1 MKNSIVIF
9 LLLITSLASGQV
21 HKRHYKI
28 TSDEKDVGYLTA
40 TKRQDGNVTKFE
52 ISSDVTIRVLFKVQ
66 MTNKILAVFE
76 DGVLQYS
83 TAVLYVNGS
92 IYSDTRI
99 KKGNGYYSIEKDG
112 RESKIHTNEIRSSS
126 AKLYFHEPIGEEI
139 SLSETEGEL
148 KELDIQGVQKYALSE
163 NGSERSVS
171 TYIYSPNE
179 GLDQIEV
186 VRPFVPELYIYRV
199 RDLSKLGTD

>member
-1 MKNSIVIF
+1 MKKSLIIF
-9 LLLITSLASGQV
+9 LLLIVGLANGQV
-21 HKRHYKI
+21 YKRHYKI
-28 TSDEKDVGYLTA
+28 TSDKKDVGYLTA
-40 TKRQDGNVTKFE
+40 TKRHDGNVTKFE

-83 TAVLYVNGS
+83 TAILYVNGS

-99 KKGNGYYSIEKDG
+99 KKGNGFYTIEKDG
-112 RESKIHTNEIRSSS
+112 RESKIYAGEIRSSS

-139 SLSETEGEL
+139 SLSETEGEI

-179 GLDQIEV
+179 GLNQIEV
-186 VRPFVPELYIYRV
+186 IRPFVPELYIYRV
-199 RDLSKLGTD
+199 RDQSGIRMD